1 MKIKKIEKLLVIV
14 NSGMD
19 RPFSQYASYAI
30 AFTAKKIHNIP
41 DVMIFYG
48 PQGAEMAQKGNL
60 AKLAFSEDVK
70 KLIAGQFEGLNPED
84 LPDNLELLARHLNE
98 AMGVNIGSCATF
110 HVVGGFATSVEDTTN
125 IEDFIMPV
133 KIPDAVEAALSADKI
148 LYL

>member
-84 LPDNLELLARHLNE
+84 LPDNLELLARHLKE

>member
-70 KLIAGQFEGLNPED
+70 KLIAGQFDGLNPED
-84 LPDNLELLARHLNE
+84 LPDNLELMARFVKD
-98 AMGVNIGSCATF
+98 AMGVKIASCATF